1 LLKPNLD
8 PGDRLNYSRTVAEL
22 LRHAGAEEGD
32 NVKIVMGSIERSGV
46 LMPHHEF
53 SDPDVLVLKQK
64 SGYNI
69 GVRLGEGA
77 KLSVTSKGAKKERP
91 SRFPSLADGKKR
103 VAVLGT
109 GGTIASYVDYRTGA
123 VHPALSAA
131 DLVSAVPEMAEV
143 CQVDAKVI
151 FSIFSENMRI
161 EYWQRL
167 AEEVADR
174 LNAGDEGVIVP
185 HGTDT
190 MGYTSAALS
199 FMLDDIPRPVLLV
212 GAQRSSDRPSSD
224 AYTNL
229 VSAARFC
236 VDSDA
241 AEVFVL
247 MHESMSDTSFTVHRG
262 TRVRKMHTSRRD
274 AFHSINEG
282 PVARMDL
289 EGKIEMLAPH
299 ARKSSSK
306 VRLTRDM
313 EERVCLSQFYPG
325 MSPSAFDA
333 FLSHH
338 RGAVI
343 AGTGLGHISKELLD
357 VVGKHAKLG
366 MPIVMTSQ
374 CLNGRVNLNVYDT
387 GRDLLKVGIIPGED
401 MLPET
406 ALVKLMWVLGNA
418 KGEEDVRKMMAT
430 NIKGEMSARREA

>member
-1 LLKPNLD
+1 LS
-8 PGDRLNYSRTVAEL
+8 YSRRAAEL

-32 NVKIVMGSIERSGV
+32 NVKVSAGSTERSGV

-53 SDPDVLVLKQK
+53 SDPDVVVLKQR

-69 GVRLGEGA
+69 GVRLTENAVLVVVG
-77 KLSVTSKGAKKERP
+77 KGVKKDRVVRP
-91 SRFPSLADGKKR
+91 PSIAEGKKK

-123 VHPALSAA
+123 VHPALSAN
-131 DLVSAVPEMAEV
+131 DLVSAVPEMAEI

-151 FSIFSENMRI
+151 FSIFSENMRV

-167 AEEVADR
+167 AEEIADR
-174 LNAGDEGVIVP
+174 LNSGDEGVIVP

-199 FMLDDIPRPVLLV
+199 FMLEDLPRPVVLV

-236 VDSDA
+236 VDSNA

-247 MHESMSDTSFTVHRG
+247 MHESISDTAFAVHRG

-274 AFHSINEG
+274 AFHSLNEG
-282 PVARMDL
+282 EVARMGL
-289 EGKIEMLAPH
+289 EGKIEMLSPC
-299 ARKSSSK
+299 RKKSGSK
-306 VRLTRDM
+306 VKLRKGM
-313 EERVCLSQFYPG
+313 EERVCLLQFYPG
-325 MSPSAFDA
+325 MSPVALEA
-333 FLSHH
+333 FLQLH

-343 AGTGLGHISKELLD
+343 AGTGLGHVSKEL
-357 VVGKHAKLG
+357 VEVIRKHTRKG

-374 CLNGRVNLNVYDT
+374 CLSGRVNLNVYDT
-387 GRDLLKVGIIPGED
+387 GRDLLNAGVIPGED

-406 ALVKLMWVLGNA
+406 ALVKLMWALSNSRSPDELRSMMVSNL
-418 KGEEDVRKMMAT
+418 KGE
-430 NIKGEMSARREA
+430 ISHRREA

>member
-1 LLKPNLD
+1 LS
-8 PGDRLNYSRTVAEL
+8 YSRRVAEL

-32 NVKIVMGSIERSGV
+32 SVRVTIGSTERSGV

-53 SDPDVLVLKQK
+53 SDPDVVVLKQR

-69 GVRLGEGA
+69 GVRLSEGDN
-77 KLSVTSKGAKKERP
+77 LTVTSKGVRRERVAKP
-91 SRFPSLADGKKR
+91 SAIAEGKKR

-123 VHPALSAA
+123 VHPALSAT

-151 FSIFSENMRI
+151 FSIFSENMKV

-167 AEEVADR
+167 AEEVTDR
-174 LNAGDEGVIVP
+174 LNTGDEGVIVP

-199 FMLDDIPRPVLLV
+199 FMLDDLPKPVVLV

-229 VSAARFC
+229 VSAAKFC

-247 MHESMSDTSFTVHRG
+247 MHQSSSDTAFAVHRG

-274 AFHSINEG
+274 AFQSINEG

-289 EGKIEMLAPH
+289 DGRIEMLSPCH
-299 ARKSSSK
+299 RKSGSK
-306 VRLTRDM
+306 VRLRKGM
-313 EERVCLSQFYPG
+313 EERVCLLQFYPG
-325 MSPSAFDA
+325 MSPSA
-333 FLSHH
+333 LESSLVQH

-343 AGTGLGHISKELLD
+343 AGTGLGHVSKEL
-357 VVGKHAKLG
+357 VEVIRKHARKG

-387 GRDLLKVGIIPGED
+387 GRDLLNAGVIPGED

-406 ALVKLMWVLGNA
+406 ALVKLMWVLTNA
-418 KGEEDVRKMMAT
+418 KGPEELRSMMVGSL
-430 NIKGEMSARREA
+430 KGEMSQRREA